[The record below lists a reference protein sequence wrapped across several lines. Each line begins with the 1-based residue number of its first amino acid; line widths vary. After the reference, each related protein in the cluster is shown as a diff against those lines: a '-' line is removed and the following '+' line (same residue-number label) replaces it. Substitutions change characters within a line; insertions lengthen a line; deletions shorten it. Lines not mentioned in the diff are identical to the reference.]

1 MIIIATIIIIIITNK
16 TRENNTNNSN
26 ATTRSKVDQS
36 HIPSHFPE
44 SKTKKIEICK
54 LYVN

>member
-1 MIIIATIIIIIITNK
+1 MIIIIIIIITNK
-16 TRENNTNNSN
+16 TTENNTNNSN

-36 HIPSHFPE
+36 HIPSYFPE
-44 SKTKKIEICK
+44 SKTKKKEICK